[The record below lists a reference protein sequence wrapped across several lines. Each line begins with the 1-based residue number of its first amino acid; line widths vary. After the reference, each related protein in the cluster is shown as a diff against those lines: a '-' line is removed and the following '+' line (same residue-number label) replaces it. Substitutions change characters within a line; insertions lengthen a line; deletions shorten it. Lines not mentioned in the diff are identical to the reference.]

1 MDDAHGVALKRGKMM
16 GITNRSSKNRLTEK
30 ERVLFQTD
38 SLFDSIG
45 RAVCEAG
52 FLPRKEL
59 FEAWETARKVRR
71 VFRGG
76 RIVELAC
83 GHGLAAHIMLLLD
96 NSSQEAIAVDP
107 AISDNAYKL
116 SAILTERWP
125 RLKNRIHFVNKPL
138 QTIEIL
144 PEDLVLSVHACGE
157 LTDLVIDRA
166 VAAGARLA
174 VLPCCHDVK
183 RSDTGGLS
191 GWMDGSLA
199 VDVMRVVRL
208 RNMGYRVLTKEI
220 PKEVTPKNR
229 LLMAEK
235 DR

>member
-1 MDDAHGVALKRGKMM
+1 M
-16 GITNRSSKNRLTEK
+16 NRSSKNRLTEK
-30 ERVLFQTD
+30 ERFLFQTD
-38 SLFDSIG
+38 SLFDRIG
-45 RAVCEAG
+45 RAVCDAG

-59 FEAWETARKVRR
+59 FEAWETARRVRR
-71 VFRGG
+71 HFRGG

-96 NSSQEAIAVDP
+96 NSSEEAIAVDP

-116 SAILTERWP
+116 SAILSECWP

-138 QTIEIL
+138 QTFEIL
-144 PEDLVLSVHACGE
+144 PDDLVLSVHACGE
-157 LTDLVIDRA
+157 LTDIIIDRA
-166 VAAGARLA
+166 ATAGARIA
-174 VLPCCHDVK
+174 VLPCCHDVD

-191 GWMDGSLA
+191 GWLDGPLA
-199 VDVMRVVRL
+199 VDVMRAAKL
-208 RNMGYRVLTKEI
+208 WNLGYQVLTKEI

-235 DR
+235 AMEYCKRGRAALTYCNKNK